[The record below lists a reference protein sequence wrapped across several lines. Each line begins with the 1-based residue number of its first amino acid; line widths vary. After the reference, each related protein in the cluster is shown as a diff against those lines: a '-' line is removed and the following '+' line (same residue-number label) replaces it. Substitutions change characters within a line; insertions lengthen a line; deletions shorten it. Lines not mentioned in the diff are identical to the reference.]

1 MRQQRTAV
9 RKLKATARTGD
20 LHAMLLLLKH
30 SVSYGHKRLSVR
42 RYLMARALGAS
53 EIEAAK
59 PFSRLASR
67 TMPLEDVLDAARMAV
82 CSAARATGVYELA
95 VELVGPAMPLIL
107 PYDDISPTI
116 DGEPRASGDLSSLIG
131 RTEIGARFTMGA
143 RAVIRADGHFVR
155 IGDDFSIGPN
165 STVHIA
171 HDVLPAI
178 IGHRVAIG
186 DNACVHACTV
196 GDDCVIGNG
205 VVVLDGSVVES
216 DVVIEDD
223 AIVFPRA
230 HLESG
235 YLYGGAPAKPIRK
248 LAEGERA
255 RHALHVRERTARAI
269 VKPTPAPVDRPAPTR
284 NFVASTATLTG
295 RIEMEAQSSVFFSCV
310 LNAKDS
316 AIHIGRRT
324 NIQDNTTIESRG
336 GDPVVIGADTTIG
349 HNVSILGREIG
360 SRSLIGI
367 GASLAPG
374 TIVEDDVFVAA
385 GAMTTADQRLTSG
398 LVWGGRPAR
407 PIASLDDAKRQMMHE
422 IIGHYCQYAEA
433 FQKIE
438 SKKSPEEHAH
448 DGSS

>member
-20 LHAMLLLLKH
+20 LHAMLMLLKH
-30 SVSYGHKRLSVR
+30 SVAYGHKRLSVR
-42 RYLMARALGAS
+42 RYLMARALGAP
-53 EIEAAK
+53 EIEPAK
-59 PFSRLASR
+59 PFCRLASR

-82 CSAARATGVYELA
+82 RSAPRPTGAYEIA

-107 PYDDISPTI
+107 PYDGTSPKI
-116 DGEPRASGDLSSLIG
+116 NGEPRASGDLSCLIG
-131 RTEIGARFTMGA
+131 RTEIGARFTMGS
-143 RAVIRADGHFVR
+143 RAVIRADGHVVR

-178 IGHRVAIG
+178 IGHRVAVG
-186 DNACVHACTV
+186 ENACVHACTV

-205 VVVLDGSVVES
+205 VVVLDGAVVEN
-216 DVVIEDD
+216 DVVIEDE

-230 HLESG
+230 HLQSG
-235 YLYGGAPAKPIRK
+235 YLYGGSPAKPIRK

-255 RHALHVRERTARAI
+255 SRALQVREKTARAI
-269 VKPTPAPVDRPAPTR
+269 LKRPPASHERQAPSQ

-316 AIHIGRRT
+316 SIHIGART
-324 NIQDNTTIESRG
+324 NIQDNTTIESAG
-336 GDPVVIGADTTIG
+336 SPVVIGADTTIG
-349 HNVSILGREIG
+349 HNVFIRGSEIG
-360 SRSLIGI
+360 ARALIGI

-374 TIVEDDVFVAA
+374 TIVEDDAFVAA
-385 GAMTTADQRLTSG
+385 GATTTPGQRITGGS
-398 LVWGGRPAR
+398 VWGGRPAR
-407 PIASLDDAKRQMMHE
+407 PIAPLDDAKKDMMQT
-422 IIGHYCQYAEA
+422 IIGHYCRYAAA
-433 FQKIE
+433 FHEIE
-438 SKKSPEEHAH
+438 GRSSPEACAP
-448 DGSS
+448 